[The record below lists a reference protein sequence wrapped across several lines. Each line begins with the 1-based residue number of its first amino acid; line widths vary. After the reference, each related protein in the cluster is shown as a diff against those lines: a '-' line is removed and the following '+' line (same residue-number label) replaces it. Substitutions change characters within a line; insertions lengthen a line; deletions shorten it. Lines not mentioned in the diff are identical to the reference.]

1 MESKNHSWNAK
12 ENHVEPSLPN
22 VRTSRY
28 ISRLPTR
35 FFFFTTATGWIHT
48 LGQQISASASSAV
61 RSLPCW
67 RWQLPNK
74 KTSKKTDVLL
84 MVQKSCRVEVVLLSG
99 GCCFFSPDFFWSRN
113 HSREEVWPPWKT
125 NMAMKDP
132 TIWRCTSYEKIM
144 MFHSHVSFP
153 GCSGVTILLEKPN
166 RKKHK
171 NQKKHFYFNASLQF
185 QSNFHRWNKRQR
197 WLADGP
203 MEKSRSIF
211 VNHKPLGKVTK
222 CLDFQVWKKT
232 TDLKPWQI
240 SDFLPNP
247 SGFLVMIMR
256 KAFLQGKTAQRF
268 PVLTSSP
275 PGITVGRSVL
285 GSWIAIPQS
294 VDLAKHE
301 DFIAGLSGPAPC

>member
-1 MESKNHSWNAK
+1 
-12 ENHVEPSLPN
+12 
-22 VRTSRY
+22 
-28 ISRLPTR
+28 
-35 FFFFTTATGWIHT
+35 
-48 LGQQISASASSAV
+48 
-61 RSLPCW
+61 
-67 RWQLPNK
+67 
-74 KTSKKTDVLL
+74 

-99 GCCFFSPDFFWSRN
+99 GCCFFFSPDFFWSRN

-171 NQKKHFYFNASLQF
+171 NQKNTSISTHPCNFNPTFTDAI
-185 QSNFHRWNKRQR
+185 NDKR

-232 TDLKPWQI
+232 TDLKPLTDFRLPPQPLRI
-240 SDFLPNP
+240 SGHDNEEGFFTGKNSTKISCFDIFTSRNHRGSVGPWKLNCNP
-247 SGFLVMIMR
+247 AIRRPGQTRRLHCGSFWSG
-256 KAFLQGKTAQRF
+256 T
-268 PVLTSSP
+268 
-275 PGITVGRSVL
+275 VL
-285 GSWIAIPQS
+285 GYVVLFFPQS
-294 VDLAKHE
+294 FRWKERLIH
-301 DFIAGLSGPAPC
+301 LSFQWCRLFCRLFTTLKKISLRSQGEASPS